1 MSPEDAL
8 DVAQGEVE
16 RWRLERLTHLKA
28 NADPDP
34 ATAFF
39 VLAWDTFRAPT
50 FDYDEALRLAR
61 AVGVDLDRDLTGRL
75 VHKSG
80 SNLTLWD
87 STRRAATGAL
97 GPADGSRGMIDALHY
112 AAHAA
117 RSRSLTAAR
126 EALDRAGVSEEPRFV
141 TALEAVLEVLPLS
154 PDITGAKLA
163 SDPRAAGNDFQALY
177 ELSRLAY
184 GSRVDEPD
192 QLALWRSARG
202 GRCGRS
208 RCRIAAVGV
217 GAPPTGAVAGEVMAC
232 NHWWA

>member
-8 DVAQGEVE
+8 DVARREVK
-16 RWRLERLTHLKA
+16 RWRLEQLTHLKA
-28 NADPDP
+28 NADLDP

-39 VLAWDTFRAPT
+39 VLAWDTFRAPV

-61 AVGVDLDRDLTGRL
+61 AVGVDLDGDLTGRL
-75 VHKSG
+75 AHKSG

-97 GPADGSRGMIDALHY
+97 GPADGSRGMIDALRH

-126 EALDRAGVSEEPRFV
+126 ERLDRAGVGEDPRFV
-141 TALEAVLEVLPLS
+141 AALEAVLEVLPLS
-154 PDITGAKLA
+154 PDITGAKLTGDA
-163 SDPRAAGNDFQALY
+163 RAAGDDFRALY

-184 GSRVDEPD
+184 GDRVDEPA
-192 QLALWRSARG
+192 QLALWRSTR
-202 GRCGRS
+202 
-208 RCRIAAVGV
+208 
-217 GAPPTGAVAGEVMAC
+217 E
-232 NHWWA
+232 